1 MKKVT
6 KRLTLAF
13 VCLLAAFPLS
23 GQSTGLQTFG
33 ELVPFVS
40 AAQKQQVFSSTGL
53 IITNE
58 KSQFLELTP
67 NLAFIGDITGPV
79 YKIKPS
85 FLVEALVVVPY
96 ASKAAA
102 GQSLT
107 EQKLKIYNALLKV
120 RDLKGR
126 TYHSHSQNKYVAL
139 FEDATRIESAK
150 QNTAVV
156 DPPPAR
162 SIPASES
169 IFMRLKDNNFG
180 NCYYRATITQ
190 KGSGLLYN
198 LTNFEALSYYFFT
211 VMSVE
216 KFQLQFY
223 FEPLAEGVL
232 IYCVA
237 GADVSSFV
245 ASKIDMPSAV
255 EKRMEVILGWMIDG
269 IK

>member
-1 MKKVT
+1 MTVV
-6 KRLTLAF
+6 F

-23 GQSTGLQTFG
+23 GQSTGLQSFG

-40 AAQKQQVFSSTGL
+40 AAQKQEVFSATGL

-58 KSQFLELTP
+58 KSQFLELAP

-79 YKIKPS
+79 YRIKPS

-96 ASKAAA
+96 TSAAS
-102 GQSLT
+102 QSLN
-107 EQKLKIYNALLKV
+107 EQKLTIYNALLKV

-126 TYHSHSQNKYVAL
+126 TYHSHSQDKYVAL

-156 DPPPAR
+156 DPPLAR

-169 IFMRLKDNNFG
+169 IFMRLRDNNFG

-190 KGSGLLYN
+190 KGTGLLYN
-198 LTNFEALSYYFFT
+198 LTNFEAISYYFFT
-211 VMSVE
+211 VMSAE

-223 FEPLAEGVL
+223 FEPLVEGVL

-245 ASKIDMPSAV
+245 ASKVDMPSAV
-255 EKRMEVILGWMIDG
+255 EKRMGVILGWMIDG